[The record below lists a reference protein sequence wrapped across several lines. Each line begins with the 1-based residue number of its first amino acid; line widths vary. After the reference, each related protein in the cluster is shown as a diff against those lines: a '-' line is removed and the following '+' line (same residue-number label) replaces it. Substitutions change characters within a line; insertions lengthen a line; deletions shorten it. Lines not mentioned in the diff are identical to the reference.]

1 MDRGDHPR
9 PNDTDS
15 TFVGQIP
22 AEQHRKPYR
31 QQIGRPDR
39 RFTLQTDSLTLHPLS
54 ELNSTIGN

>member
-22 AEQHRKPYR
+22 AEPPGLEVYASVR
-31 QQIGRPDR
+31 
-39 RFTLQTDSLTLHPLS
+39 
-54 ELNSTIGN
+54 